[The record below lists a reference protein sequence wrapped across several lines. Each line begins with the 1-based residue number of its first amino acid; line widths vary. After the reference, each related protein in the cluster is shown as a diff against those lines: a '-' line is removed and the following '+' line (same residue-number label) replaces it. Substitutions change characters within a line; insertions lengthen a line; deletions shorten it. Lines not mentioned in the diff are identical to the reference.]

1 MNLNEPP
8 IIESFA
14 PIEKQQEPTPE
25 GDAPPDR
32 PSSDTPS
39 PKRPARLPRC
49 RPVRRHWRR
58 IAAAVLLALIIPTG
72 WSYAGYLTAPGDAPT
87 DVRSIE
93 WLRDHGLESPVA
105 LAEQWWY
112 TRARPSGTTAPVSD
126 LVRSQPV
133 SVGATLGTGRRVSLG
148 GTTPVPETIPV
159 VVGTPQAGEGVW
171 QPVDGLA
178 SNGGVDQMFIRP
190 DPTYPAVAVNLVR
203 FDQRKISLI
212 YAPGTAEPKGA
223 NWAWNSQIPVSQRT
237 HAVAAFNAG
246 FKFKD
251 TAGGVYTEGRSAVR
265 PLEDGLASVVIRSD
279 GTADI
284 VKWGRDA
291 TTGPNI
297 STVRQNLA
305 LIVDSAQPVTGLA
318 SSTGGRWG
326 SRQSQLQFTS
336 RSGLGIDAHGRL
348 LYAAG
353 AQMSLSE
360 LAAAL
365 SDAGAVRAMQ
375 LDIHKQMVS
384 FSWYRQDLSS
394 STGVQATKLIESMR
408 RDATRYLSPD
418 QRDFFTVIAR

>member
-1 MNLNEPP
+1 M
-8 IIESFA
+8 
-14 PIEKQQEPTPE
+14 
-25 GDAPPDR
+25 
-32 PSSDTPS
+32 
-39 PKRPARLPRC
+39 
-49 RPVRRHWRR
+49 
-58 IAAAVLLALIIPTG
+58 IPTG

-87 DVRSIE
+87 DVRSVE
-93 WLRDHGLESPVA
+93 WLRDHGFESPVA
-105 LAEQWWY
+105 WAEQWWY
-112 TRARPSGTTAPVSD
+112 TRTRPSGATAPVAD
-126 LVRSQPV
+126 LIRLQPV
-133 SVGATLGTGRRVSLG
+133 PAG
-148 GTTPVPETIPV
+148 GTSATARPPAPVDTIPV

-178 SNGGVDQMFIRP
+178 SNGGVDQTFIRP

-203 FDQRKISLI
+203 FDQRRISLV

-237 HAVAAFNAG
+237 RAVAAFNAG

-284 VKWGRDA
+284 VEWGRDA
-291 TTGPNI
+291 TMGPNI
-297 STVRQNLA
+297 ATVRQNLA
-305 LIVDSAQPVTGLA
+305 LIVDSGQPVAGLA

-336 RSGLGIDAHGRL
+336 RSGLGVDAQGRL
-348 LYAAG
+348 VYAAG
-353 AQMSLSE
+353 AEMSLSE
-360 LAAAL
+360 LATAL

-375 LDIHKQMVS
+375 LDIHNQMVS
-384 FSWYRQDLSS
+384 FSWYRQDPSS
-394 STGVQATKLIESMR
+394 STGVQAAKLIESMR

-418 QRDFFTVIAR
+418 QRDFFTVVAR